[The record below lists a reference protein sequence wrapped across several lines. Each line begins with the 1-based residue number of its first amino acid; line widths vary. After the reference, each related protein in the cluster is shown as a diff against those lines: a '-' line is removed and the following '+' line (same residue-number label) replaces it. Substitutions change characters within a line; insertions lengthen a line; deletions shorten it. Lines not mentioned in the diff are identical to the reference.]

1 MEQSYTKFIV
11 ILTFILIATNLNDP
25 FYNIDGEL
33 IADSMRAI
41 RHSISRGKGWI
52 WPTQL
57 IYITLYIA
65 SKNMDSFKSHFYSL
79 LLQHRITWKEG
90 IHQSFLVKIVSSK
103 IQKILILENNFL
115 GGRASFKS

>member
-41 RHSISRGKGWI
+41 RHSISRGKG
-52 WPTQL
+52 
-57 IYITLYIA
+57 
-65 SKNMDSFKSHFYSL
+65 
-79 LLQHRITWKEG
+79 
-90 IHQSFLVKIVSSK
+90 
-103 IQKILILENNFL
+103 
-115 GGRASFKS
+115 